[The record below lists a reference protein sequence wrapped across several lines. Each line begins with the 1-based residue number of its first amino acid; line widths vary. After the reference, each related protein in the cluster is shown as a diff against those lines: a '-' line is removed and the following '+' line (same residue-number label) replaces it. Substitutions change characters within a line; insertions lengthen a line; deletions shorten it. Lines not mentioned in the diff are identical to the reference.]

1 MTKPWPPSR
10 RADRQHWGQQRRVPQ
25 PPRPELYLRRRGPPQ
40 VLLWVPIGCLL
51 VVRGPDKI
59 TAWRR
64 SVRTETPALLKADR
78 QHRAG
83 HPSVAIQGGT
93 HLQTQTPR
101 LLELKQI
108 PSPSGSPSQGQREPP
123 QTRGTPPPLLLPMP
137 EDSACPSFT
146 TSGKRQSDFRVS
158 PSERESRPW
167 EPC

>member
-1 MTKPWPPSR
+1 MTKPSWPPSR
-10 RADRQHWGQQRRVPQ
+10 RADRQHCGQQWRVPQ
-25 PPRPELYLRRRGPPQ
+25 TPPDPTSTSEGREAPTQ
-40 VLLWVPIGCLL
+40 VLLWVPIGCFL

-64 SVRTETPALLKADR
+64 SVRTETPALLKAGR

-108 PSPSGSPSQGQREPP
+108 PSPSGPPSQGQREPP
-123 QTRGTPPPLLLPMP
+123 QTRGTPPSASHARGLCLSLLHH
-137 EDSACPSFT
+137 
-146 TSGKRQSDFRVS
+146 
-158 PSERESRPW
+158 EREETVRLQSQPKRA
-167 EPC
+167 